1 MRSQVKCKRG
11 NSEMGT
17 EFPKAYSQL
26 ENQRERDTR
35 PSSERQEEFLKISIL
50 VVYKG
55 KDIRAR

>member
-26 ENQRERDTR
+26 ENKEIKGDTR
-35 PSSERQEEFLKISIL
+35 PSSERQEDS
-50 VVYKG
+50 
-55 KDIRAR
+55 